1 MSYIEQSQKAGR
13 HILPDLVRA
22 FALFGIVLVN
32 VAYFAYPGEITYH
45 YGNGLKGTFD
55 KSAYFGVNSF
65 FLFKSYTLFSF
76 MFGAGLAYQM
86 MSAERR
92 ELAFGPQ
99 YFRRI
104 LGLLILGVLH
114 VTLGFIGDILIIYA
128 ILGALLFLFRNRQI
142 KTLLRW
148 GIALIVIQIL
158 IAALGAGAF
167 YMGQTFDP
175 EGMAK
180 MSTEMQSLM
189 DKAAETYAAGSF
201 SEISEQRWT
210 DWAGYIGFAAAYQG
224 PGVLGFFLL
233 GLAAV
238 KSGVLND
245 PNAKLW
251 TKARKFYLPLGIL
264 ISLIGAA
271 IIHKSGD
278 PFSPL
283 GMAGMAAL
291 LLGAPFASLGYL
303 GWLAKWSAGPLTKFK
318 IFMARGGT
326 SSLTAYLMQ
335 SLILSFIFCAYGLG
349 LYGQIGAA
357 GCIAIAAVTGVVTLS
372 FSSLWRIKFTRGPME
387 YLLRGWTYLGSNKT

>member
-1 MSYIEQSQKAGR
+1 MSYIVETEKANR

-32 VAYFAYPGEITYH
+32 VAYFAYPGEITYY
-45 YGNGLKGTFD
+45 YGNGLKTALD
-55 KSAYFGVNSF
+55 KSAYFGVNAF
-65 FLFKSYTLFSF
+65 FLCKSYTLFSF

-92 ELAFGPQ
+92 GLAFGPQ

-104 LGLLILGVLH
+104 LGLLILGLLH
-114 VTLGFIGDILIIYA
+114 VTLGFVGDILIIYA

-142 KTLLRW
+142 KTLMRW

-158 IAALGAGAF
+158 IALLGAVGF

-180 MSTEMQSLM
+180 MSTEMQGVM
-189 DKAAETYAAGSF
+189 DKAAETYMTGSF
-201 SEISEQRWT
+201 TEISAQRWT
-210 DWAGYIGFAAAYQG
+210 DWIGYIGIAAAFQG

-245 PNAKLW
+245 PNAALW
-251 TKARKFYLPLGIL
+251 TKARKLYLPMGII
-264 ISLIGAA
+264 ISLLGAA
-271 IIHKSGD
+271 ISHKSGD
-278 PFSPL
+278 GMSPMA
-283 GMAGMAAL
+283 MAGMTVI

-326 SSLTAYLMQ
+326 SSLTAYLLQ
-335 SLILSFIFCAYGLG
+335 SLILSLVFCAYGLG
-349 LYGQIGAA
+349 LYGQISAA
-357 GCIAIAAVTGVVTLS
+357 GCIGIAAITGVVTLS
-372 FSSLWRIKFTRGPME
+372 FSSLWRKKFTRGPME
-387 YLLRGWTYLGSNKT
+387 YLLRGWTYLGRNKT